1 MNRLTSV
8 AALAAIAILA
18 QGCGSSSRMADM
30 IGVSKSAPDETQIR
44 TTQSLSMPPD
54 LSLPPPAAEVAE
66 EDGQLATV
74 STGARAAPPSDAT
87 AAAAP
92 SDTGIDDT
100 AIADPAPAPQAP
112 SQTAA
117 AAAPSTDPM
126 DPYTPYGISKTKPDG
141 TPKTQE
147 ELFSETPCCTA
158 RGKAQGQPQLWDDLQ
173 RRRPVQGRLM
183 NNL

>member
-1 MNRLTSV
+1 MNRLTSI

-66 EDGQLATV
+66 EDGQLATI

-92 SDTGIDDT
+92 SDTGLDDS
-100 AIADPAPAPQAP
+100 AIADPAPVPQAP
-112 SQTAA
+112 AQT

-126 DPYTPYGISKTKPDG
+126 DPYAPYGISKTKPDG
-141 TPKTQE
+141 TAKTQE
-147 ELFSETPCCTA
+147 ELYNELRAA
-158 RGKAQGQPQLWDDLQ
+158 RLAEKRKANPNYGTIFNVGDLFKD
-173 RRRPVQGRLM
+173 G
-183 NNL
+183 